1 MEILS
6 VLLSSEYDG
15 LAKIMVGLII
25 GLINGVI
32 TIINNIVQEKKA
44 KKTNFEGI
52 SKKEQDKL
60 TKDE

>member
-25 GLINGVI
+25 GLIIGVI